1 MLILILFA
9 VILLWRCCKRKNRHK
24 IAKFICIRRCR
35 YTEDMEDKLEKAV
48 GYNKTTGERVENIP
62 LDVNGLVSLS
72 NQLAM
77 NQAFAQVQAQSQS
90 ASTNNLT
97 VEPTVEAP
105 VSI

>member
-1 MLILILFA
+1 
-9 VILLWRCCKRKNRHK
+9 
-24 IAKFICIRRCR
+24 
-35 YTEDMEDKLEKAV
+35 MEDKPEKAV

-77 NQAFAQVQAQSQS
+77 NQAFAQVQAQSRS

-105 VSI
+105 ASI